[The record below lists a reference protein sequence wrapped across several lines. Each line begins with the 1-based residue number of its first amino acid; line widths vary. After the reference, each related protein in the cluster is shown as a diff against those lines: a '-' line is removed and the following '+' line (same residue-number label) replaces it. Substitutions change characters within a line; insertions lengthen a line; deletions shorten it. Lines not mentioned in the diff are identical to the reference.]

1 MVMFLPPHK
10 ILRMMDR
17 VVSRKTSRNEKIFDL
32 GGKGN
37 ITVTIRWNNNS
48 TVFFANQEYRWTDEW
63 GMAGLVLPHPT
74 AHQSVI

>member
-48 TVFFANQEYRWTDEW
+48 TVFFANQEYGWTDEW
-63 GMAGLVLPHPT
+63 GVAGLVSCHTPLHIS
-74 AHQSVI
+74 Q